1 MLENKNT
8 ITEETLPFKSEAPLI
23 IYIDFKSPY
32 AYLAVEPTRKMLLE
46 LGLTADWRPFVLDI
60 PSYLGSASLDKE
72 GKKVTKQNRTEEQ
85 WSGVKY
91 AYFDCRRYAN
101 LSNKTIRGT
110 VKIWSTDLP
119 AIGMLWIKRFE
130 ELPEQ
135 CKKGS
140 LLERYVDSIYEP
152 FWRRELDVEDISAI
166 VSVFKKIGAPTDG
179 FLKYAQEEGAA
190 INAQLQEFAF
200 KAGVYGVPTFILP
213 NESVVDP
220 QHEKFF
226 GRENLPRI
234 SWLLSGRKG
243 LPPDVAYQVAS
254 DVDEEILVK
263 CASEPRSAPELVM
276 SPQQLTT
283 YFDFKSPQSYLSLQS
298 IFELK
303 EQGILINWQPFV
315 SKPLRVPTTEVD
327 DEDRSTKHYRLR
339 GEYIA
344 NDLNRYAPHELIDIY
359 KEIDCQFA
367 DMGLMWLQVELQV
380 NSDTIDNYVL
390 SVFNYLWRDGGKI
403 DSSKDIEQLLVS
415 MKHIQSEVNKVSEGL
430 SIRDAWQGYIKTRGL
445 EHLEASRLRAQTA
458 SISAAP
464 TFLIG
469 SEPFQ
474 GRAQLPLITAR
485 LMAGI

>member
-1 MLENKNT
+1 MHENKKT
-8 ITEETLPFKSEAPLI
+8 ITENMFPFESEAPLI

-46 LGLTADWRPFVLDI
+46 LDLTADWRPFVLDI
-60 PSYLGSASLDKE
+60 PSYLGSANLDKE
-72 GKKVTKQNRTEEQ
+72 GKKVIKQNRTEEQ

-110 VKIWSTDLP
+110 VKIWNTDLP

-130 ELPEQ
+130 ELSEQ

-166 VSVFKKIGAPTDG
+166 VNILKEISAPIDG
-179 FLKYAQEEGAA
+179 FLKYAQGEGASK
-190 INAQLQEFAF
+190 NAELQESAF
-200 KAGVYGVPTFILP
+200 NAGVYGVPTFILP
-213 NESVVDP
+213 NESIVDP

-234 SWLLSGRKG
+234 SWLLSGRQG
-243 LPPDVAYQVAS
+243 LPPDVGYQVAS
-254 DVDEEILVK
+254 NVEEEILVK

-298 IFELK
+298 IIELK
-303 EQGILINWQPFV
+303 EQGILINWQPIV
-315 SKPLRVPTTEVD
+315 SKPLRLPTTEVD
-327 DEDRSTKHYRLR
+327 DEDRSTKHYRIR
-339 GEYIA
+339 GEYVA

-359 KEIDCQFA
+359 KETDCQFA
-367 DMGLMWLQVELQV
+367 DMGLMWLQVELRV

-415 MKHIQSEVNKVSEGL
+415 MQHIQSEVNKVSEGL
-430 SIRDAWQGYIKTRGL
+430 SIRDAWQRYVKTRGL
-445 EHLEASRLRAQTA
+445 EHLETSRLRAQSA
-458 SISAAP
+458 SISMAP

-485 LMAGI
+485 LKSGI

>member
-1 MLENKNT
+1 MHENKKT
-8 ITEETLPFKSEAPLI
+8 ITENMFPFESEAPLI

-72 GKKVTKQNRTEEQ
+72 DKKVIKQNRTEEQ

-110 VKIWSTDLP
+110 VKIWNTDLP

-130 ELPEQ
+130 ELSEQ

-166 VSVFKKIGAPTDG
+166 VSILKEISAPING
-179 FLKYAQEEGAA
+179 FLKYAQGEGASK
-190 INAQLQEFAF
+190 NAQLQESAF
-200 KAGVYGVPTFILP
+200 NAGVYGVPTFILP
-213 NESVVDP
+213 NESIVDP

-234 SWLLSGRKG
+234 SWLLSGRQG
-243 LPPDVAYQVAS
+243 LPPDVGYQVAS
-254 DVDEEILVK
+254 NVEEEILVK
-263 CASEPRSAPELVM
+263 CASEPRSAPELLM
-276 SPQQLTT
+276 SPKQLTT

-303 EQGILINWQPFV
+303 EQGILINWQPIV

-327 DEDRSTKHYRLR
+327 DEDRSTKHYRIR
-339 GEYIA
+339 GEYVA

-359 KEIDCQFA
+359 KETDCQFA
-367 DMGLMWLQVELQV
+367 DMGLMWLQVELRV

-415 MKHIQSEVNKVSEGL
+415 MEHIQSEVNKVSEGL
-430 SIRDAWQGYIKTRGL
+430 SIRDAWQRYVKTRGL
-445 EHLEASRLRAQTA
+445 EHLETSRLRAQSA
-458 SISAAP
+458 SISMAP

-485 LMAGI
+485 LKAGI

>member
-1 MLENKNT
+1 MGKNLKT
-8 ITEETLPFKSEAPLI
+8 ISKETLPFKSEAPLI

-46 LGLTADWRPFVLDI
+46 LGLIADWRPFVLDI

-101 LSNKTIRGT
+101 LSSKTIRGT
-110 VKIWSTDLP
+110 VKIWNTDLP

-166 VSVFKKIGAPTDG
+166 VSVFEKIGAPIDG

-190 INAQLQEFAF
+190 SNAQLQEFAF

-234 SWLLSGRKG
+234 SWLLSGRQG

-327 DEDRSTKHYRLR
+327 DEDRSTKHYRIR
-339 GEYIA
+339 GEYVA

-359 KEIDCQFA
+359 KETDCQFA
-367 DMGLMWLQVELQV
+367 DMGLMWLQVELRV

-415 MKHIQSEVNKVSEGL
+415 MEHIQSEVNKVSEGL
-430 SIRDAWQGYIKTRGL
+430 SIRDAWQRYVKTRGL
-445 EHLEASRLRAQTA
+445 EHLETSRLRAQSA
-458 SISAAP
+458 SISTAP

-485 LMAGI
+485 LKAGI

>member
-130 ELPEQ
+130 ELSEQ

-152 FWRRELDVEDISAI
+152 FWRRELDVEDVSAI
-166 VSVFKKIGAPTDG
+166 LNVLKKIGAPIDG
-179 FLKYAQEEGAA
+179 FLKYAKDEGASK
-190 INAQLQEFAF
+190 NNQLQESAF
-200 KAGVYGVPTFILP
+200 NAGVYGVPTFILP

-234 SWLLSGRKG
+234 SWLLSGRQG

-327 DEDRSTKHYRLR
+327 DEDRSAKHYRLR

-415 MKHIQSEVNKVSEGL
+415 MKHIQSEVNKVSECL
-430 SIRDAWQGYIKTRGL
+430 SIRDAWQRYIKASGV
-445 EHLEASRLRAQTA
+445 EHLEASRLRAKTA

>member
-130 ELPEQ
+130 ELSEQ

-166 VSVFKKIGAPTDG
+166 VNILKEISAPIDG
-179 FLKYAQEEGAA
+179 FLKYAQGEGAA
-190 INAQLQEFAF
+190 RNAQLQEFAF

-234 SWLLSGRKG
+234 SWLLSGRQG
-243 LPPDVAYQVAS
+243 LPPDVAYQLAS
-254 DVDEEILVK
+254 NVDEEILVK

-327 DEDRSTKHYRLR
+327 DEDRSAKHYRLR

-430 SIRDAWQGYIKTRGL
+430 SIRDAWQRYIKTRGL

>member
-130 ELPEQ
+130 ELSEQ

-152 FWRRELDVEDISAI
+152 FWRRELDVEDVSAI
-166 VSVFKKIGAPTDG
+166 LNVLKKIGAPIDG
-179 FLKYAQEEGAA
+179 FLKYAKDEGASK
-190 INAQLQEFAF
+190 NNQLQESAF
-200 KAGVYGVPTFILP
+200 NAGVYGVPTFILP

-234 SWLLSGRKG
+234 SWLLSGRQG
-243 LPPDVAYQVAS
+243 LPPDIAYQLAS
-254 DVDEEILVK
+254 NVDEEILVK

-327 DEDRSTKHYRLR
+327 DEDRSAKHYRLR

-430 SIRDAWQGYIKTRGL
+430 SIRDAWQRYVKTRGL
-445 EHLEASRLRAQTA
+445 EHLETSRLRAQSA
-458 SISAAP
+458 SISMAP

-485 LMAGI
+485 LKAGI

>member
-8 ITEETLPFKSEAPLI
+8 ITEEVLPFKSEAPLI

-32 AYLAVEPTRKMLLE
+32 AYLAVEPARKMLLE

-72 GKKVTKQNRTEEQ
+72 GKKVRKQNRTEEQ

-110 VKIWSTDLP
+110 VKIWNTDLP
-119 AIGMLWIKRFE
+119 AIGMLWIKCFE

-152 FWRRELDVEDISAI
+152 FWRRELDVEDISTI
-166 VSVFKKIGAPTDG
+166 VNILKEISAPIDG
-179 FLKYAQEEGAA
+179 FLNYAQGEGAA
-190 INAQLQEFAF
+190 RNAQLQESAF
-200 KAGVYGVPTFILP
+200 NAGVYGVPTFILP
-213 NESVVDP
+213 NESAVDL

-234 SWLLSGRKG
+234 SWLLSGRQG
-243 LPPDVAYQVAS
+243 LPPDVAYPVAS
-254 DVDEEILVK
+254 DLDEEILVK
-263 CASEPRSAPELVM
+263 CASEPRSAPELVL

-283 YFDFKSPQSYLSLQS
+283 YFDFKSPQSYLSLHS

-315 SKPLRVPTTEVD
+315 SKPLRAPTAEVD

-344 NDLNRYAPHELIDIY
+344 NDLNRYASHELIDIY

-380 NSDTIDNYVL
+380 NSDIIDNYVL

-415 MKHIQSEVNKVSEGL
+415 MEHIQSEVNKVSEGL
-430 SIRDAWQGYIKTRGL
+430 SIRDAWQRYIKTRGL
-445 EHLEASRLRAQTA
+445 EHLEMSRLRAQTA

-485 LMAGI
+485 LKAGI

>member
-8 ITEETLPFKSEAPLI
+8 ITEEVLPFKSEAPLI

-32 AYLAVEPTRKMLLE
+32 AYLAVEPARKMLLE

-110 VKIWSTDLP
+110 VKIWNTDLP
-119 AIGMLWIKRFE
+119 AIGMLWIKCFE

-152 FWRRELDVEDISAI
+152 FWRRELDVEDISTI
-166 VSVFKKIGAPTDG
+166 VNILKEISAPIDG
-179 FLKYAQEEGAA
+179 FLNYAQGEGAA
-190 INAQLQEFAF
+190 RNAQLQESAF
-200 KAGVYGVPTFILP
+200 NAGVYGVPTFILP
-213 NESVVDP
+213 NESAVDL

-234 SWLLSGRKG
+234 SWLLSGRQG
-243 LPPDVAYQVAS
+243 LPPDVAYPVAS
-254 DVDEEILVK
+254 DLDEEILVK
-263 CASEPRSAPELVM
+263 CASEPRSAPELVL

-283 YFDFKSPQSYLSLQS
+283 YFDFKSPQSYLSLHS

-315 SKPLRVPTTEVD
+315 SKPLRAPTAEVD

-344 NDLNRYAPHELIDIY
+344 NDLNRYASHELIDIY

-415 MKHIQSEVNKVSEGL
+415 MEHIQSEVNKVSEGL
-430 SIRDAWQGYIKTRGL
+430 SIRDAWQRYIKTRGL
-445 EHLEASRLRAQTA
+445 KHLEMSRLRAQTA

-485 LMAGI
+485 LKAGI

>member
-130 ELPEQ
+130 ELSEQ

-152 FWRRELDVEDISAI
+152 FWRRELDVEDVSAI
-166 VSVFKKIGAPTDG
+166 LNVLKKIGAPIDG
-179 FLKYAQEEGAA
+179 FLKYAKDEGASK
-190 INAQLQEFAF
+190 NNQLQESAF
-200 KAGVYGVPTFILP
+200 NAGVYGVPTFILP

-234 SWLLSGRKG
+234 SWLLSGRQG
-243 LPPDVAYQVAS
+243 LPPDVAYQLAS
-254 DVDEEILVK
+254 NVDEEILVK

-327 DEDRSTKHYRLR
+327 DEDRSAKHYRLR

-430 SIRDAWQGYIKTRGL
+430 SIRDAWQRYIKTRGL
-445 EHLEASRLRAQTA
+445 KHLEMSRLRAQTA

-485 LMAGI
+485 LKAGI

>member
-8 ITEETLPFKSEAPLI
+8 ITEEVLPFKSEAPLI

-110 VKIWSTDLP
+110 VKIWNTDLP
-119 AIGMLWIKRFE
+119 AIGMLWIKCFE

-152 FWRRELDVEDISAI
+152 FWRRELDVEDISTI
-166 VSVFKKIGAPTDG
+166 VNILKEISAPIDG
-179 FLKYAQEEGAA
+179 FLNYAQGEGAA
-190 INAQLQEFAF
+190 RNAQLQESAF
-200 KAGVYGVPTFILP
+200 NAGVYGVPTFILP
-213 NESVVDP
+213 NESAVDL

-234 SWLLSGRKG
+234 SWLLSGRQG
-243 LPPDVAYQVAS
+243 LPPDVAYPVAS
-254 DVDEEILVK
+254 DLDEEILVK
-263 CASEPRSAPELVM
+263 CASEPRSAPELVL

-283 YFDFKSPQSYLSLQS
+283 YFDFKSPQSYLSLHS

-315 SKPLRVPTTEVD
+315 SKPLRAPTAEVD

-344 NDLNRYAPHELIDIY
+344 NDLNRYASHELIDIY

-415 MKHIQSEVNKVSEGL
+415 MEHIQSEVNKVSEGL
-430 SIRDAWQGYIKTRGL
+430 SIRDAWLRYVKTRGL
-445 EHLEASRLRAQTA
+445 EHLETSRLRAQSA
-458 SISAAP
+458 SISMAP

-485 LMAGI
+485 LKAGI

>member
-130 ELPEQ
+130 ELSEQ

-152 FWRRELDVEDISAI
+152 FWRRELDVEDVSAI
-166 VSVFKKIGAPTDG
+166 LNVLKKIGAPIDG
-179 FLKYAQEEGAA
+179 FLKYAKDEGASK
-190 INAQLQEFAF
+190 NNQLQESAF
-200 KAGVYGVPTFILP
+200 NAGVYGVPTFILP

-234 SWLLSGRKG
+234 SWLLSGRQG
-243 LPPDVAYQVAS
+243 LPPDVAYQLAS
-254 DVDEEILVK
+254 NVDEEILVK

-327 DEDRSTKHYRLR
+327 DEDRSAKHYRLR

-430 SIRDAWQGYIKTRGL
+430 SIRDAWQRYIKTRGL

-485 LMAGI
+485 LKAGI

>member
-130 ELPEQ
+130 ELSEQ

-152 FWRRELDVEDISAI
+152 FWRRELDVEDVSAI
-166 VSVFKKIGAPTDG
+166 LNVLKKIGAPIDG
-179 FLKYAQEEGAA
+179 FLKYAKDEGASK
-190 INAQLQEFAF
+190 NNQLQESAF
-200 KAGVYGVPTFILP
+200 NAGVYGVPTFILP

-234 SWLLSGRKG
+234 SWLLSGRQG
-243 LPPDVAYQVAS
+243 LPPDVAYQLAS
-254 DVDEEILVK
+254 NVDEEILVK

-327 DEDRSTKHYRLR
+327 DEDRSAKHYRLR

-430 SIRDAWQGYIKTRGL
+430 SIRDAWQRYIKTRGL

>member
-32 AYLAVEPTRKMLLE
+32 AYLAVEPTRQMLLE

-130 ELPEQ
+130 ELSEQ

-152 FWRRELDVEDISAI
+152 FWRRELDVEDVSAI
-166 VSVFKKIGAPTDG
+166 LNVLKKIGAPIDG
-179 FLKYAQEEGAA
+179 FLKYAKDEGASK
-190 INAQLQEFAF
+190 NNQLQESAF
-200 KAGVYGVPTFILP
+200 NAGVYGVPTFILP

-234 SWLLSGRKG
+234 SWLLSGRQG
-243 LPPDVAYQVAS
+243 LPPDVAYQLAS
-254 DVDEEILVK
+254 NVDEEILVK

-327 DEDRSTKHYRLR
+327 DEDRSAKHYRLR

-430 SIRDAWQGYIKTRGL
+430 SIRDAWQRYIKTRGL

>member
-8 ITEETLPFKSEAPLI
+8 ITEEVLPFKSEAPLI

-32 AYLAVEPTRKMLLE
+32 AYLAVEPARKMLLE

-72 GKKVTKQNRTEEQ
+72 GKKVRKQNRTEEQ

-110 VKIWSTDLP
+110 VKIWNTDLP
-119 AIGMLWIKRFE
+119 AIGMLWIKCFE

-152 FWRRELDVEDISAI
+152 FWRRELDVEDISTI
-166 VSVFKKIGAPTDG
+166 VNILKEISAPIDG
-179 FLKYAQEEGAA
+179 FLNYAQGEGAA
-190 INAQLQEFAF
+190 RNAQLQESAF
-200 KAGVYGVPTFILP
+200 NAGVYGVPTFILP
-213 NESVVDP
+213 NESVVDL

-234 SWLLSGRKG
+234 SWLLSGRQG
-243 LPPDVAYQVAS
+243 LPPDVAYPVAS
-254 DVDEEILVK
+254 DLDEEILVK
-263 CASEPRSAPELVM
+263 CASEPRSAPELVL

-283 YFDFKSPQSYLSLQS
+283 YFDFKSPQSYLSLHS

-315 SKPLRVPTTEVD
+315 SKPLRAPTAEVD

-344 NDLNRYAPHELIDIY
+344 NDLNRYASHELIDIY

-415 MKHIQSEVNKVSEGL
+415 MEHIQSEVNKVSEGL
-430 SIRDAWQGYIKTRGL
+430 SIRDAWQRYIKTRGL
-445 EHLEASRLRAQTA
+445 EHLEMSRLRAQTA

-485 LMAGI
+485 LKAGI

>member
-1 MLENKNT
+1 MHENKKT
-8 ITEETLPFKSEAPLI
+8 ITENMFPFESEAPLI

-32 AYLAVEPTRKMLLE
+32 AYLAVEPTRQMLLE

-110 VKIWSTDLP
+110 VKIWNTDLP

-130 ELPEQ
+130 ELSEQ

-166 VSVFKKIGAPTDG
+166 VNILKEISAPIDG
-179 FLKYAQEEGAA
+179 FLKYAQGEGASK
-190 INAQLQEFAF
+190 NAQLQESAF
-200 KAGVYGVPTFILP
+200 NAGVYGVPTFILP
-213 NESVVDP
+213 NESIVDP

-234 SWLLSGRKG
+234 SWLLSGRQG
-243 LPPDVAYQVAS
+243 LPPDVAYPVAS
-254 DVDEEILVK
+254 DLDEEILVK
-263 CASEPRSAPELVM
+263 CASEPRSAPELVL

-283 YFDFKSPQSYLSLQS
+283 YFDFKSPQSYLSLHS

-315 SKPLRVPTTEVD
+315 SKPLRAPTAEVD

-344 NDLNRYAPHELIDIY
+344 NDLNRYASHELIDIY

-390 SVFNYLWRDGGKI
+390 SVFNYLWRDEGKI

-415 MKHIQSEVNKVSEGL
+415 MEHIQSEVNKVSEGL
-430 SIRDAWQGYIKTRGL
+430 SIRDAWQRYIKTRGL
-445 EHLEASRLRAQTA
+445 KHLEMSRLRAQTA

-485 LMAGI
+485 LKAGI

>member
-1 MLENKNT
+1 MHENKKT
-8 ITEETLPFKSEAPLI
+8 FTENMFPFESEAPLI

-110 VKIWSTDLP
+110 VKIWNTDLP

-130 ELPEQ
+130 ELSEQ

-152 FWRRELDVEDISAI
+152 FWHRELDVEDISAI
-166 VSVFKKIGAPTDG
+166 VSILKEISAPIDG
-179 FLKYAQEEGAA
+179 FLNYAQGEGASK
-190 INAQLQEFAF
+190 NAQLQESAF
-200 KAGVYGVPTFILP
+200 NAGVYGVPTFILP

-234 SWLLSGRKG
+234 SWLLSGRQG
-243 LPPDVAYQVAS
+243 LPPDVGYQVAS
-254 DVDEEILVK
+254 NVEEEILVK
-263 CASEPRSAPELVM
+263 CASEPRSAPELLM
-276 SPQQLTT
+276 SPKQLTT

-298 IFELK
+298 IIELK
-303 EQGILINWQPFV
+303 EQGILINWQPIV

-327 DEDRSTKHYRLR
+327 DEDRSTKHYRIR
-339 GEYIA
+339 GEYVA

-359 KEIDCQFA
+359 KETDCQFA
-367 DMGLMWLQVELQV
+367 DMGLMWLQVELRV

-415 MKHIQSEVNKVSEGL
+415 MEHIQSEVNKVSEGL
-430 SIRDAWQGYIKTRGL
+430 SIRDAWQRYVKTRGL
-445 EHLEASRLRAQTA
+445 EHLETSRLRAQSA
-458 SISAAP
+458 SISTAP

-485 LMAGI
+485 LKAGI

>member
-1 MLENKNT
+1 
-8 ITEETLPFKSEAPLI
+8 
-23 IYIDFKSPY
+23 
-32 AYLAVEPTRKMLLE
+32 
-46 LGLTADWRPFVLDI
+46 
-60 PSYLGSASLDKE
+60 
-72 GKKVTKQNRTEEQ
+72 
-85 WSGVKY
+85 
-91 AYFDCRRYAN
+91 
-101 LSNKTIRGT
+101 
-110 VKIWSTDLP
+110 
-119 AIGMLWIKRFE
+119 MLWIKRFE
-130 ELPEQ
+130 ELSEQ

-166 VSVFKKIGAPTDG
+166 VNILKEISAPIDG
-179 FLKYAQEEGAA
+179 FLKYAQGEGASK
-190 INAQLQEFAF
+190 NAELQESAF
-200 KAGVYGVPTFILP
+200 NAGVYGVPTFILP
-213 NESVVDP
+213 NESIVDP

-234 SWLLSGRKG
+234 SWLLSGRQG
-243 LPPDVAYQVAS
+243 LPPDVGYQVAS
-254 DVDEEILVK
+254 NVEEEILVK
-263 CASEPRSAPELVM
+263 CASEPRSAPELLM
-276 SPQQLTT
+276 SPKQLTT

-303 EQGILINWQPFV
+303 EQGILINWQPIV

-327 DEDRSTKHYRLR
+327 DEDRSTKHYRIR
-339 GEYIA
+339 GEYVA

-359 KEIDCQFA
+359 KETDCQFA
-367 DMGLMWLQVELQV
+367 DMGLMWLQVELRV

-415 MKHIQSEVNKVSEGL
+415 MEHIQSEVNKVSEGL
-430 SIRDAWQGYIKTRGL
+430 SIRDAWQRYVKTRGL
-445 EHLEASRLRAQTA
+445 EHLETSRLRAQSA
-458 SISAAP
+458 SISMAP

-485 LMAGI
+485 LKAGI

>member
-8 ITEETLPFKSEAPLI
+8 ITEEVLPFKSEAPLI

-32 AYLAVEPTRKMLLE
+32 AYLAVEPARKMLLE

-72 GKKVTKQNRTEEQ
+72 GKKVRKQNRTEEQ

-110 VKIWSTDLP
+110 VKIWNTDLP
-119 AIGMLWIKRFE
+119 AIGMLWIKCFE

-152 FWRRELDVEDISAI
+152 FWRRELDVEDISTI
-166 VSVFKKIGAPTDG
+166 VNILKEISAPIDG
-179 FLKYAQEEGAA
+179 FLNYAQGEGAA
-190 INAQLQEFAF
+190 RNAQLQESAF
-200 KAGVYGVPTFILP
+200 NAGVYGVPTFILP
-213 NESVVDP
+213 NESAVDL

-234 SWLLSGRKG
+234 SWLLSGRQG
-243 LPPDVAYQVAS
+243 LPPDVAYPVAS
-254 DVDEEILVK
+254 DLDEEILVK
-263 CASEPRSAPELVM
+263 CASEPRSAPELVL

-283 YFDFKSPQSYLSLQS
+283 YFDFKSPQSYLSLHS

-315 SKPLRVPTTEVD
+315 SKPLRAPTAEVD

-344 NDLNRYAPHELIDIY
+344 NDLNRYASHELIDIY

-415 MKHIQSEVNKVSEGL
+415 MEHIQSEVNKVSEGL
-430 SIRDAWQGYIKTRGL
+430 SIRDAWQRYIKTRGL
-445 EHLEASRLRAQTA
+445 KHLEMSRLRAQTA

-485 LMAGI
+485 LKAGI

>member
-130 ELPEQ
+130 ELSEQ

-152 FWRRELDVEDISAI
+152 FWRRELDVEDVSAI
-166 VSVFKKIGAPTDG
+166 LNVLKKIGAPIDG
-179 FLKYAQEEGAA
+179 FLKYAKDEGASK
-190 INAQLQEFAF
+190 NNQLQESAF
-200 KAGVYGVPTFILP
+200 NAGVYGVPTFILP

-234 SWLLSGRKG
+234 SWLLSGRQG
-243 LPPDVAYQVAS
+243 LPPDVAYQLAS
-254 DVDEEILVK
+254 NVDEEILVK

-327 DEDRSTKHYRLR
+327 DEDRSAKHYRLR

-430 SIRDAWQGYIKTRGL
+430 SIRDAWQRYVKTRGL
-445 EHLEASRLRAQTA
+445 EHLETSRLRAQSA
-458 SISAAP
+458 SISMAP

-485 LMAGI
+485 LKAGI

>member
-8 ITEETLPFKSEAPLI
+8 ITEEVLPFKSEAPLI

-110 VKIWSTDLP
+110 VKIWNTDLP
-119 AIGMLWIKRFE
+119 AIGMLWIKCFE

-152 FWRRELDVEDISAI
+152 FWRRELDVEDISTI
-166 VSVFKKIGAPTDG
+166 VNILKEISAPIDG
-179 FLKYAQEEGAA
+179 FLNYAQGEGAA
-190 INAQLQEFAF
+190 RNAQLQESAF
-200 KAGVYGVPTFILP
+200 NAGVYGVPTFILP
-213 NESVVDP
+213 NESAVDL

-234 SWLLSGRKG
+234 SWLLSGRQG
-243 LPPDVAYQVAS
+243 LPPDVAYPVAS
-254 DVDEEILVK
+254 DLDEEILVK
-263 CASEPRSAPELVM
+263 CASEPRSAPELVL

-283 YFDFKSPQSYLSLQS
+283 YFDFKSPQSYLSLHS

-315 SKPLRVPTTEVD
+315 SKPLRAPTAEVD

-344 NDLNRYAPHELIDIY
+344 NDLNRYASHELIDIY

-415 MKHIQSEVNKVSEGL
+415 MEHIQSEVNKVSEGL
-430 SIRDAWQGYIKTRGL
+430 SIRDAWQRYIKTRGL
-445 EHLEASRLRAQTA
+445 KHLEMSRLRAQTA

-485 LMAGI
+485 LKAGI

>member
-1 MLENKNT
+1 
-8 ITEETLPFKSEAPLI
+8 
-23 IYIDFKSPY
+23 
-32 AYLAVEPTRKMLLE
+32 MLLE

-110 VKIWSTDLP
+110 VKIWNTDLP

-130 ELPEQ
+130 ELSEQ

-166 VSVFKKIGAPTDG
+166 VNILKEISAPIDG
-179 FLKYAQEEGAA
+179 FLKYAQGEGASK
-190 INAQLQEFAF
+190 NAQLQESAF
-200 KAGVYGVPTFILP
+200 NAGVYGVPTFILP
-213 NESVVDP
+213 NESIVDP

-234 SWLLSGRKG
+234 SWLLSGRQG
-243 LPPDVAYQVAS
+243 LPPDVGYQVAS
-254 DVDEEILVK
+254 NVEEEILVK
-263 CASEPRSAPELVM
+263 CASEPRSAPELLM
-276 SPQQLTT
+276 SPKQLTT

-303 EQGILINWQPFV
+303 EQGILINWQPIV

-327 DEDRSTKHYRLR
+327 DEDRSTKHYRIR
-339 GEYIA
+339 GEYVA

-359 KEIDCQFA
+359 KETDCQFA
-367 DMGLMWLQVELQV
+367 DMGLMWLQVELRV

-415 MKHIQSEVNKVSEGL
+415 MEHIQSEVNKVSEGL
-430 SIRDAWQGYIKTRGL
+430 SIRDAWQRYVKTRGL
-445 EHLEASRLRAQTA
+445 EHLETSRLRAQSA
-458 SISAAP
+458 SISMAP

-485 LMAGI
+485 LKAGI

>member
-1 MLENKNT
+1 M
-8 ITEETLPFKSEAPLI
+8 
-23 IYIDFKSPY
+23 
-32 AYLAVEPTRKMLLE
+32 
-46 LGLTADWRPFVLDI
+46 
-60 PSYLGSASLDKE
+60 
-72 GKKVTKQNRTEEQ
+72 
-85 WSGVKY
+85 
-91 AYFDCRRYAN
+91 
-101 LSNKTIRGT
+101 
-110 VKIWSTDLP
+110 
-119 AIGMLWIKRFE
+119 
-130 ELPEQ
+130 
-135 CKKGS
+135 
-140 LLERYVDSIYEP
+140 
-152 FWRRELDVEDISAI
+152 
-166 VSVFKKIGAPTDG
+166 
-179 FLKYAQEEGAA
+179 
-190 INAQLQEFAF
+190 
-200 KAGVYGVPTFILP
+200 
-213 NESVVDP
+213 
-220 QHEKFF
+220 
-226 GRENLPRI
+226 
-234 SWLLSGRKG
+234 
-243 LPPDVAYQVAS
+243 
-254 DVDEEILVK
+254 DEEILVK

-430 SIRDAWQGYIKTRGL
+430 SIRDAWQRYIKTRGL
-445 EHLEASRLRAQTA
+445 KHLEMSRLRAQTA

>member
-8 ITEETLPFKSEAPLI
+8 ITEEVLPFKSEAPLI

-32 AYLAVEPTRKMLLE
+32 AYLAVEPARKMLLE

-110 VKIWSTDLP
+110 VKIWNTDLP
-119 AIGMLWIKRFE
+119 AIGMLWIKCFE

-152 FWRRELDVEDISAI
+152 FWRRELDVEDISTI
-166 VSVFKKIGAPTDG
+166 VNILKEISAPIDG
-179 FLKYAQEEGAA
+179 FLNYAQGEGAA
-190 INAQLQEFAF
+190 RNAQLQESAF
-200 KAGVYGVPTFILP
+200 NAGVYGVPTFILP
-213 NESVVDP
+213 NESAVDL

-234 SWLLSGRKG
+234 SWLLSGRQG
-243 LPPDVAYQVAS
+243 LPPDVAYPVAS
-254 DVDEEILVK
+254 DLDEEILVK
-263 CASEPRSAPELVM
+263 CASEPRSAPELVL

-283 YFDFKSPQSYLSLQS
+283 YFDFKSPQSYLSLHS

-315 SKPLRVPTTEVD
+315 SKPLRAPTAEVD

-344 NDLNRYAPHELIDIY
+344 NDLNRYASHELIDIY

-415 MKHIQSEVNKVSEGL
+415 MEHIQIEVNKVSEGL
-430 SIRDAWQGYIKTRGL
+430 SIRDAWQRYIKTRGL
-445 EHLEASRLRAQTA
+445 KHLEMSRLRAQTA

-485 LMAGI
+485 LKAGI

>member
-130 ELPEQ
+130 ELSEQ

-152 FWRRELDVEDISAI
+152 FWRRELDVEDVSAI
-166 VSVFKKIGAPTDG
+166 LNVLKKIGAPIDG
-179 FLKYAQEEGAA
+179 FLKYAKDEGASK
-190 INAQLQEFAF
+190 NNQLQESAF
-200 KAGVYGVPTFILP
+200 NAGVYGVPTFILP

-234 SWLLSGRKG
+234 SWLLSGRQG
-243 LPPDVAYQVAS
+243 LPPDVAYQLAS
-254 DVDEEILVK
+254 NVDEEILVK

-327 DEDRSTKHYRLR
+327 DEDRSAKHYRLR

-430 SIRDAWQGYIKTRGL
+430 SIRDAWQRYIKTRGL
-445 EHLEASRLRAQTA
+445 KHLEMSRLRAQTA

>member
-1 MLENKNT
+1 MGKNLKT
-8 ITEETLPFKSEAPLI
+8 ISKETLPFKSEAPLI

-46 LGLTADWRPFVLDI
+46 LGLIADWRPFVLDI

-101 LSNKTIRGT
+101 LSSKTIRGT
-110 VKIWSTDLP
+110 VKIWNTDLP

-166 VSVFKKIGAPTDG
+166 VSVFEKIGAPIDG

-190 INAQLQEFAF
+190 SNAQLQEFAF

-234 SWLLSGRKG
+234 SWLLSGRQG

-344 NDLNRYAPHELIDIY
+344 NDLNRYAPHKLIDIY

-390 SVFNYLWRDGGKI
+390 SVFNYLWLDGGKI

-415 MKHIQSEVNKVSEGL
+415 MEHIQSEVNKVSEGL
-430 SIRDAWQGYIKTRGL
+430 SIRDAWQRYIKTRGL